1 MIDNLLQQKINKIN
15 IWASKSS
22 TKSNLH
28 YDFYDNFLQVL
39 HGCKRVYM
47 WSPNEKIIT
56 QATNSYEL
64 DSHEGK
70 INFLDFYKDPKIKS
84 MLTKRRPDIIKSQH
98 FKEK

>member
-1 MIDNLLQQKINKIN
+1 
-15 IWASKSS
+15 
-22 TKSNLH
+22 
-28 YDFYDNFLQVL
+28 
-39 HGCKRVYM
+39 M
-47 WSPNEKIIT
+47 WSLNEKIIT